1 MMKRWWA
8 VLAVFVMAV
17 AAVPAVAVVVAPGS
31 ATGDSFHIDS
41 GGSPFV
47 SVGSGYGTF
56 TIAATSGDTLIV
68 FEWDTQLTPSDSQG
82 NTFYDVEYGVGGL
95 VAIWNT
101 TLTATDTDTV
111 TIHTGDPSSYAGW
124 GVTVA
129 GGAAGRTL
137 ASGTNGGYSTTLSS
151 QSVNAIAIFVSSQH
165 TGSCSTSGGTAWDVV
180 PACLTLANF
189 YIGSFSQNVT
199 ALTTPELSVNA
210 SGGTLDDWA
219 WIEIPAQGPAPPTLP
234 SIAFSEYQH
243 SNTCNPSTLTESTGS
258 YSSAQSALL
267 VQVGLATKALA
278 DAPPPLSDVT
288 SIADGEGDTFAVL
301 NTLSSHNWLFVNYIV
316 NETSDADAVGTITVD
331 FATDSN
337 VCMEQ
342 FVAVMILNTAGVA
355 TRTGITNLT
364 VPFNPSTGVVYYN
377 SPSLD
382 DIDADGLVISVGDAW
397 TFGCLESGC
406 FTNGAIISIINAT
419 LGSAAMTQFCD
430 SCENSGPTG
439 GAPGGPPGQNIFVAG
454 FYYLEPSAGTYRGG
468 ILAGSYSQKYNAT
481 FPLIVFAPLTV
492 PPAPTNVAATSITSS
507 GATVTWTQSTGGGIV
522 NNSVFIYT
530 GAGCHQLLS
539 AYSTGGA
546 ATSYAITG
554 LSEATHY
561 SVAVSSW
568 NATGQSPL
576 SACTAFETAQPPG
589 APTGVAVTSITYTTA
604 TVGWTQSA
612 GGGILNNTVFVYSG
626 ASCGHLLHAYSTGG
640 AATSLGLTGLT
651 EATTYS
657 VTVAGWNSTGM
668 SPLSSCVSFTTLTP
682 PSLTIENVNAT
693 QFTAV
698 YSNGSWTNATAIFL
712 VIYNAPG
719 PCAAGALTDGAWTKN
734 AALGTVSYIPTPGFV
749 TYQWNL
755 TTSSSSGFASGQV
768 IWVGLEVEVSASHFT
783 FSCQQ
788 VTFTTPPPPPPPAS
802 SIDWIP
808 LIVVT
813 ILAVSMFSFLYYNE
827 IRKRRRGDR

>member
-82 NTFYDVEYGVGGL
+82 NTFHDVENGVGGL

-137 ASGTNGGYSTTLSS
+137 ASGTNSGYSAMPSS

-165 TGSCSTSGGTAWDVV
+165 TGSCSTSGGTAWDVI

-219 WIEIPAQGPAPPTLP
+219 WMEIPAP
-234 SIAFSEYQH
+234 
-243 SNTCNPSTLTESTGS
+243 
-258 YSSAQSALL
+258 
-267 VQVGLATKALA
+267 
-278 DAPPPLSDVT
+278 
-288 SIADGEGDTFAVL
+288 
-301 NTLSSHNWLFVNYIV
+301 
-316 NETSDADAVGTITVD
+316 
-331 FATDSN
+331 
-337 VCMEQ
+337 
-342 FVAVMILNTAGVA
+342 
-355 TRTGITNLT
+355 
-364 VPFNPSTGVVYYN
+364 VV
-377 SPSLD
+377 
-382 DIDADGLVISVGDAW
+382 
-397 TFGCLESGC
+397 
-406 FTNGAIISIINAT
+406 
-419 LGSAAMTQFCD
+419 
-430 SCENSGPTG
+430 SGPTQPL
-439 GAPGGPPGQNIFVAG
+439 AVAATSVSDAAITLNWDNPPGTLTDNYVLVYSGGVCAGSPVDTDNAGSVVTTYEVTALTALTPYSFQVEAADASGIGAASNCAATVTLPDISDPYLLAERTNVSFGGNVTVLSMPIDVYEGSAVLVINTEQESAPNDCAGLMAGWTVDQSWGGTMGFNACVQTGASVNFDYVLDGYPSSNGTYSLSIHPAGTNPYIVTGVSVADVAG
-454 FYYLEPSAGTYRGG
+454 PEGVAGIATGDGTGSAQTTTVCLQDGCSSDTGPGTYLVDVASAADSNYEQVTNTLATSLGYG
-468 ILAGSYSQKYNAT
+468 SSVLYTLAGGFSGAYAMHIGFDSCVAASPGPTNANGST
-481 FPLIVFAPLTV
+481 NVDSSGRWSMLSLQFSALSGPCVPQA
-492 PPAPTNVAATSITSS
+492 PPAPTGV
-507 GATVTWTQSTGGGIV
+507 
-522 NNSVFIYT
+522 SV
-530 GAGCHQLLS
+530 S
-539 AYSTGGA
+539 D
-546 ATSYAITG
+546 
-554 LSEATHY
+554 
-561 SVAVSSW
+561 
-568 NATGQSPL
+568 
-576 SACTAFETAQPPG
+576 
-589 APTGVAVTSITYTTA
+589 ITYTTA

-719 PCAAGALTDGAWTKN
+719 PCAAGALTDGAWTKS

-768 IWVGLEVEVSASHFT
+768 IWVGLEVKVSASHFT

-808 LIVVT
+808 LIIVT